1 MIGKEIKQ
9 EIENQPNTEF
19 IYLKWNKSIKSTKFK
34 EIKILGKDL
43 TKNQI
48 CMLVTNKLLGL
59 KITN

>member
-1 MIGKEIKQ
+1 MV
-9 EIENQPNTEF
+9 
-19 IYLKWNKSIKSTKFK
+19 YLIVTNDK
-34 EIKILGKDL
+34 LGKDL

>member
-19 IYLKWNKSIKSTKFK
+19 IYLKWNKNNKNPKFK

-43 TKNQI
+43 TKDQI